1 MATINTLTLTASWAE
16 IYDPATAGDFTGIAY
31 PIGAVVCYVGTS
43 APSATDRGV
52 TLASSGVPFGLFKV
66 RGVKLYARAASSGAG
81 IVLDDAYYPSGF
93 PDGIFTGTRAMTTQT
108 YTEANVKNGLS
119 YEAVLPR
126 TAFAGGAD
134 LDVFIQTGSKPVI
147 VKSVSIGYSGRGI
160 TSTTYESPTVSA
172 NGTAIP
178 VYNSNRISPVA
189 GEVALYSGPAV
200 SIIGTKAFASSVSIG
215 SSGNGQTTT
224 GSYALAGN
232 ERILKP
238 NTKYLRRVHN
248 DDTDSGFLTIQ
259 FNWYE
264 GTPDLPLP

>member
-1 MATINTLTLTASWAE
+1 MMPTTQAE
-16 IYDPATAGDFTGIAY
+16 SHD
-31 PIGAVVCYVGTS
+31 
-43 APSATDRGV
+43 GV
-52 TLASSGVPFGLFKV
+52 
-66 RGVKLYARAASSGAG
+66 
-81 IVLDDAYYPSGF
+81 
-93 PDGIFTGTRAMTTQT
+93 FTGTRAATVQS
-108 YTEANVKNGLS
+108 YIEANVKNGLS

-134 LDVFIQTGSKPVI
+134 LDILIQTGSKPVI
-147 VKSVSIGYSGRGI
+147 VKSVSMGFPGRGV
-160 TSTTYESPTVSA
+160 TSNTYEAPTVSV
-172 NGTAIP
+172 NGSPIL
-178 VYNSNRISPVA
+178 VYNSNRINPVD
-189 GEVALYSGPAV
+189 GQVTLFSVPTVTG
-200 SIIGTKAFASSVSIG
+200 IGTKAFASTVVIG
-215 SSGNGQTTT
+215 SAGIGQRTV